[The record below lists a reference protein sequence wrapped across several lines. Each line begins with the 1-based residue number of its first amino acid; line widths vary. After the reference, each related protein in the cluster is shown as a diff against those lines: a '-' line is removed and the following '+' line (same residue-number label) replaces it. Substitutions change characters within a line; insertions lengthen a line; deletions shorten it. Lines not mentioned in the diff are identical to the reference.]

1 MPKSFL
7 TLRTVSSSL
16 STLGRMSMDRRLE
29 VEEDVAAA
37 PSGVG
42 VSAAAVS
49 RETAASSRLTCS
61 SGLSSVAVLVDERPR
76 PPVIACRS
84 VIRRGSLSPISLGG
98 KHGFVNNFFRV
109 QRRAIISYHHGR
121 CSSCYNSVSYSE

>member
-7 TLRTVSSSL
+7 TLRTDSSSL

-29 VEEDVAAA
+29 VEEEDVAAA

-42 VSAAAVS
+42 VSAAVS
-49 RETAASSRLTCS
+49 RDTAASSRLTCS
-61 SGLSSVAVLVDERPR
+61 PGLSSVAAAATVVDERPR

-84 VIRRGSLSPISLGG
+84 VIRRGSLSPINLGEIMDG
-98 KHGFVNNFFRV
+98 
-109 QRRAIISYHHGR
+109 
-121 CSSCYNSVSYSE
+121 